1 MIAILT
7 DKPSVG
13 KVIGRAIGA
22 TKVRNGYMEGN
33 GYMVTWTFGNMISL
47 AMPKDYGMES
57 MERKDFPFIPSEFGL
72 MVRHIRTGTDW
83 IPDIEAVLQ
92 LKTIK
97 KVLEA
102 CDTVISA
109 MDAGRDGEM
118 AFRYIYRHLGCRQP
132 CLRLWISSLTD
143 EAVRKG
149 MENLEPDSLYD
160 GLFLSADSRNKADWL
175 LGVNASYAI
184 CKATGLGN
192 NSLGRVQTPV
202 LAAISRRYRE
212 RENHISPDSWPICIS
227 LQKDGKL
234 FKMKCVKD
242 YDDRKTAELFFQDC
256 KLASTA
262 RITRVIRQEQEIQ
275 PPVFFNF
282 TDLQIHA
289 NKYLG
294 MTAMEVYDI
303 TQALYEK
310 KLITYPRTSCR
321 HIPLDIYELLPAMLA
336 RLSLWKLFPG
346 IGENIDLAS
355 SQKVIVGTGE
365 RHGHHAIIIT
375 GIRPEGLKEKE
386 MQIYRLIAGRM
397 LEVFMP
403 PCRVETVT
411 VEAVCAAQLFS
422 ATNSRIKDKGW
433 HEVFGHTD
441 MIVEEG
447 RMGGDFPALEQG
459 EVLKMSGCSIIH
471 KKQLPPAPFTDAELL
486 AYMEQNRLGTVTSR
500 TSIIRTLLERKYIR
514 YSGKH
519 IVPTPKGMFTYET
532 IRNKK
537 IADASLTEDW
547 EADLARMEKGE
558 LSQEDFLGKVRL
570 LAGQITDDIFDT
582 YTPRN

>member
-47 AMPKDYGMES
+47 AMPKDYGMER
-57 MERKDFPFIPSEFGL
+57 MERDDFPFIPSEFGL
-72 MVRHIRTGTDW
+72 TVRHIRTETGW

-92 LKTIK
+92 LKTVR

-102 CDTVISA
+102 CDTIISA
-109 MDAGRDGEM
+109 MEAGRDGEM

-132 CLRLWISSLTD
+132 CFRLWISSLTD

-149 MENLEPDSLYD
+149 MENLKPDDLYD

-212 RENHISPDSWPICIS
+212 RENHISTDTWPIYIN
-227 LQKDGKL
+227 LQKDSLL
-234 FKMKCVKD
+234 FRMRCVED
-242 YDDRKTAELFFQDC
+242 YNDKEMASMFYQDC
-256 KLASTA
+256 KLAGTA
-262 RITRVIRQEQEIQ
+262 RITRITRHEQEIQ
-275 PPVFFNF
+275 PPALFNF
-282 TDLQIHA
+282 TDLQIYA
-289 NKYLG
+289 NRFHG
-294 MTAMEVYDI
+294 MTAIEVYDI
-303 TQALYEK
+303 TQTLYEK
-310 KLITYPRTSCR
+310 KLITYPRTASR
-321 HIPLDIYELLPAMLA
+321 HIPQDVYEYLPVILA
-336 RLSLWKLFPG
+336 RLSTWRIFPEMESLTLPDLQIHG
-346 IGENIDLAS
+346 TANENETYS
-355 SQKVIVGTGE
+355 
-365 RHGHHAIIIT
+365 HHAILIT
-375 GIRPEGLKEKE
+375 GVRPEGLKEKE
-386 MQIYRLIAGRM
+386 MLIFRLIAGRM
-397 LEVFMP
+397 IENFMP
-403 PCRVETVT
+403 PCQMETVNI
-411 VEAVCAAQLFS
+411 EAVCAAQLFT
-422 ATNSRIKDKGW
+422 AVNKRIVRKGW
-433 HEVFGHTD
+433 KEVFGSIISIKDGDATD
-441 MIVEEG
+441 ALPVLKEG
-447 RMGGDFPALEQG
+447 ELI
-459 EVLKMSGCSIIH
+459 KMSGCSLVH
-471 KKQLPPAPFTDAELL
+471 KKQLPVCPFTDAELL
-486 AYMEQNRLGTVTSR
+486 EYMELHSLGTITSR

-514 YSGKH
+514 YSGKY
-519 IVPTPKGMFTYET
+519 IIPTPKGIFTYET
-532 IRNKK
+532 IRDKK
-537 IADASLTEDW
+537 IADTSLTEDW
-547 EADLARMEKGE
+547 ETDLYKIEMGE

>member
-47 AMPKDYGMES
+47 AMPKDYGMER
-57 MERKDFPFIPSEFGL
+57 MERKDFPFIPSEFRL
-72 MVRHIRTGTDW
+72 TVRHVRTETGW

-92 LKTIK
+92 LKTIR
-97 KVLEA
+97 KVLEM
-102 CDTVISA
+102 CDTIISA
-109 MDAGRDGEM
+109 MEAGRDGEM
-118 AFRYIYRHLGCRQP
+118 AFRYIYQHLGCTQP

-212 RENHISPDSWPICIS
+212 RENHISTDTWPIYIN
-227 LQKDGKL
+227 LQKDNVL
-234 FKMKCVKD
+234 FKMRCAED
-242 YDDRKTAELFFQDC
+242 YSDKEIASMFYQDC
-256 KLASTA
+256 KLAGTA
-262 RITRVIRQEQEIQ
+262 RITKVARHEQEIQ
-275 PPVFFNF
+275 PPALFNF
-282 TDLQIHA
+282 TDLQIYAGKHH
-289 NKYLG
+289 G

-303 TQALYEK
+303 TQVLYEK
-310 KLITYPRTSCR
+310 KLITYPRTASR
-321 HIPLDIYELLPAMLA
+321 HIPQDVYEYLPAILA
-336 RLSLWKLFPG
+336 RLSAWKLFPAT
-346 IGENIDLAS
+346 EFPVSPDLQPGRTVNES
-355 SQKVIVGTGE
+355 E
-365 RHGHHAIIIT
+365 RRNHHAIIIT

-386 MQIYRLIAGRM
+386 MQVYRLIAGRM
-397 LEVFMP
+397 LEAFMP
-403 PCRVETVT
+403 PCLMETVT
-411 VEAVCAAQLFS
+411 VEAICAAQVF
-422 ATNSRIKDKGW
+422 TTVNNRIIHKGW
-433 HEVFGHTD
+433 KGVLRNTTSTKEGNITD
-441 MIVEEG
+441 NLPELKEG
-447 RMGGDFPALEQG
+447 ELI
-459 EVLKMSGCSIIH
+459 KISGCNLVH
-471 KKQLPPAPFTDAELL
+471 KKQLPVCPFTDAELL
-486 AYMEQNRLGTVTSR
+486 EYMEQYNLGTVTSR

-514 YSGKH
+514 YSGKY

-537 IADASLTEDW
+537 IADASLTGDW
-547 EADLARMEKGE
+547 EADFSSLERGE
-558 LSQEDFLGKVRL
+558 ILQGDFLQKVKL
-570 LAGQITDDIFDT
+570 LTKQITDDIFDT
-582 YTPRN
+582 YIPCN